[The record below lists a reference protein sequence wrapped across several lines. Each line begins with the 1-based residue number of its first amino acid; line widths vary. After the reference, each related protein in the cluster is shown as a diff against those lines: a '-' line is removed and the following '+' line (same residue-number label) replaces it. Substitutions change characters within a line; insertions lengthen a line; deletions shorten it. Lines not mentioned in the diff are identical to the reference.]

1 MESLL
6 KEPRSMWSMSL
17 ELLFS
22 SLGGTV
28 FMLLSILHLGP
39 RAATAIYLKLVGII
53 IMGRIILL
61 DDECLDGG

>member
-1 MESLL
+1 
-6 KEPRSMWSMSL
+6 MSL

-22 SLGGTV
+22 SLGGTIL
-28 FMLLSILHLGP
+28 MLLSILLLGP

-53 IMGRIILL
+53 IMGRILLL